1 MEGSSS
7 KVGYACRRN
16 PFNRFSS
23 SCGCSSV
30 VGRCQR
36 RRRACRHCQACR
48 VRSLP
53 IVITAAHVINVRF
66 SCLFCFR
73 SGTQTPISDS
83 RLGCDLD
90 HICKT
95 SDNGLA
101 MSSYTFSTL
110 AGVERTEPRVDPL
123 PSLHSTS
130 PSFACSPDMASPDC
144 RFQPSHRHGLLA
156 TNLSIP
162 IPILEK
168 KKSLLY
174 IK

>member
-53 IVITAAHVINVRF
+53 IVITAAHVINILGWDATSIISARRPTTA
-66 SCLFCFR
+66 SQCHPTPSQRWPELNEQNQESTHCLPFI
-73 SGTQTPISDS
+73 P
-83 RLGCDLD
+83 
-90 HICKT
+90 HH
-95 SDNGLA
+95 
-101 MSSYTFSTL
+101 
-110 AGVERTEPRVDPL
+110 P
-123 PSLHSTS
+123 PSLALQTWPH
-130 PSFACSPDMASPDC
+130 
-144 RFQPSHRHGLLA
+144 
-156 TNLSIP
+156 P
-162 IPILEK
+162 IVGSNPPIGTVFLPRISVYQFPYWK
-168 KKSLLY
+168 KKNRCYTSSNCRPALSLPPWA
-174 IK
+174 I